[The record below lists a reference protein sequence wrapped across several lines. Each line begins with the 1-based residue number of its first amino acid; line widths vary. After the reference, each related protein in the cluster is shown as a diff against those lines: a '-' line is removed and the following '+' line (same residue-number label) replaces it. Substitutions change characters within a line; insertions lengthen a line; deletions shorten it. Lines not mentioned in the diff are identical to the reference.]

1 MLPVIL
7 PRQLSQ
13 VSSYLLGNKNTRSQH
28 QCSITIP
35 RSPVSQHG
43 LLRWIVKAV
52 VLNSTRSSVIG
63 GSEYWILTRCPLP
76 HRTRKLIKVAQLNLL
91 KTWLK
96 MGLPARNPTRRSETK
111 SPGHR
116 GLWGPY
122 CRVYWP
128 CSKNWATWTLRSK
141 PSTIPT
147 RRTNRTASQLRH
159 LSRRGR
165 RRSKLNRRTPEKL
178 PPTLNRPKS
187 RD

>member
-96 MGLPARNPTRRSETK
+96 MGLPARNPTKQKAPATAASGAPTAASTGHVQRTGL
-111 SPGHR
+111 PGR
-116 GLWGPY
+116 
-122 CRVYWP
+122 
-128 CSKNWATWTLRSK
+128 
-141 PSTIPT
+141 
-147 RRTNRTASQLRH
+147 
-159 LSRRGR
+159 
-165 RRSKLNRRTPEKL
+165 
-178 PPTLNRPKS
+178 
-187 RD
+187 